1 MEQTIKQSL
10 KQMTKLKDI
19 IDKKDKPKKKLKQNQ
34 IFELPKKNKKL
45 VYGKKK

>member
-19 IDKKDKPKKKLKQNQ
+19 IDKKDKPKKDD
-34 IFELPKKNKKL
+34 KK
-45 VYGKKK
+45 